1 MPKYGPEGISG
12 KSKSVIWV
20 VALTLASLFAGLK
33 LAVRAGGAQIEYLS
47 AALWL
52 VRLLRYFNL
61 TALVRPLKYDLGEL
75 RTADGLGLRFAID
88 REILGCLPQ
97 VLNALIEDTN
107 SSHRELEF
115 NSERVR
121 LYLTK
126 AAWQAV
132 NPATTLVFLA
142 TACTPESGESPQ
154 LIIDATVASLMRDWP
169 CLKGHVVHILNSPT
183 QSRFKRWLHI
193 LGKFLGAVLD
203 SVIWNARG
211 ISASLPAPNT
221 AQIAVELIDGNN
233 EFDIT
238 FYPWFTGSGISAS
251 QIMVLNHRPDT
262 QMSAARAADISR
274 AGHNWVNM
282 RALTRRKSA
291 HGRWQLP
298 YFQSLRFAFS
308 TSVRLIWRAAASE
321 SPLALWQAGQ
331 LMNLLWSV
339 SNWEAFFRRHK
350 IVAFMQTSETGLRIL
365 AQAIA
370 IDRAGGMSFGTHWSH
385 FTFDYID
392 HARDTSVYFSWGP
405 FYKRKFNAEGWNLGQ
420 LVYIGHCSF
429 PGLSVPST
437 GAFRKQLL
445 QNGAKRV
452 VCYFDTGYGSDLH
465 YSRKMLV
472 SLYVRLI
479 EEVLCDPEFGL
490 LIKPYFHAPAELKE
504 FREILLRAEATGR
517 CVVLDKRI
525 SPGDAAKEADCVV
538 GAGFN
543 SAVIQA
549 VTGGTPGL
557 HADLAGHKNND
568 FHTWGGGLVVF
579 TDLESLM
586 AGVRKCLAEG
596 VGSPIGDH
604 SPVLRQI
611 DPFCDGEGARRMG
624 RYLKV
629 YLEAI
634 NSGAGRNESLARAKA
649 DYQAQFG
656 VDSVDA
662 VMPGCQPTN

>member
-1 MPKYGPEGISG
+1 MSKHGPEGISG

-20 VALTLASLFAGLK
+20 DALTLASLFAGFK
-33 LAVRAGGAQIEYLS
+33 LAIRIGGAQIEYLS
-47 AALWL
+47 AAWWM

-75 RTADGLGLRFAID
+75 RTADGLGLRFAIE

-115 NSERVR
+115 NSDRVR
-121 LYLTK
+121 LFLTK

-132 NPATTLVFLA
+132 NPATKLVFLA
-142 TACTPESGESPQ
+142 KACTPESGKFPQ
-154 LIIDATVASLMRDWP
+154 LLLDATVASLMRDWP
-169 CLKGHVVHILNSPT
+169 CLKGHVVNYFNSPT
-183 QSRFKRWLHI
+183 HSRFKRWLHI

-211 ISASLPAPNT
+211 ISASLPSPAT

-233 EFDIT
+233 ESDIT

-251 QIMVLNHRPDT
+251 QIMILNHRPDS
-262 QMSAARAADISR
+262 QLSVVRAAGISR
-274 AGHNWVNM
+274 AGHNWSNM
-282 RALTRRKSA
+282 RALMSCKSA

-298 YFQSLRFAFS
+298 YFQGLRSTIS

-321 SPLALWQAGQ
+321 SPQVLWQAGQ

-350 IVAFMQTSETGLRIL
+350 IVAFIQTSETGLRIL

-385 FTFDYID
+385 LTFDLID
-392 HARDTSVYFSWGP
+392 LARDNSVYFSWGP
-405 FYKRKFNAEGWNLGQ
+405 FYKRKFNAEGWNIGQ

-465 YSRKMLV
+465 YSRQMLV
-472 SLYVRLI
+472 GLYVRLI
-479 EEVLCDPEFGL
+479 EEVLCDPAFGL
-490 LIKPYFHAPAELKE
+490 LIKPYAHAPAELKE

-557 HADLAGHKNND
+557 HADLSGNKHNEFHK
-568 FHTWGGGLVVF
+568 WGAGLVAF
-579 TDLESLM
+579 TDLDSLI

-596 VGSPIGDH
+596 VGSSIGDH
-604 SPVLRQI
+604 SPVLKQI

-624 RYLKV
+624 RYLNT
-629 YLEAI
+629 YMEGI
-634 NSGAGRNESLARAKA
+634 NSGAGRSESLARAKA

-662 VMPGCQPTN
+662 VMPGYKPTN